1 MAHLDRREGRK
12 GAPICGLATAGS
24 ILYGVFNNGK
34 MELIPTRHVGP
45 ESRGE
50 VPGDRPRDAMPD
62 RAPVEFRDGDDFR
75 GGTGEKDFIRRV
87 EIVAIHRQLFDS
99 VSGIAGELDDRVA
112 RDAA

>member
-50 VPGDRPRDAMPD
+50 VPGDRPRDALNFCKNVRQIVQRLEARRECFAMMD
-62 RAPVEFRDGDDFR
+62 RR
-75 GGTGEKDFIRRV
+75 GGGDGGESFFVPIRRP
-87 EIVAIHRQLFDS
+87 
-99 VSGIAGELDDRVA
+99 ELD
-112 RDAA
+112 